1 MRRQHGSIAAIITK
15 GLQKNSTGMPEFYR
29 STHLDNMS
37 TPCRMLKKAV
47 QQKKTVIWF
56 FWVCL
61 VCLVKQDQQDEQ
73 NKPDRPN
80 EQDGLADFFSILLI
94 HRRRY

>member
-1 MRRQHGSIAAIITK
+1 MPVPNQH
-15 GLQKNSTGMPEFYR
+15 NR
-29 STHLDNMS
+29 
-37 TPCRMLKKAV
+37 RMLKKAV
-47 QQKKTVIWF
+47 QQMKTVIWF

-80 EQDGLADFFSILLI
+80 EQDGLADFLSILVRKESI
-94 HRRRY
+94 W